1 LVAQATGLRVL
12 SAIAEAVL
20 VRLMKR
26 CLLFVVERLAA
37 TLNERRLAIVIRHQG
52 IGKSKE
58 TDAPATSE

>member
-1 LVAQATGLRVL
+1 L

-26 CLLFVVERLAA
+26 GLLFVVERLAA